1 MNTLKGLRILAVS
14 QYGAGPFGTLYLADM
29 GAEIIKI
36 EDPVRDGDISR
47 YVGPYTIKK
56 DSLFFQTFNRN
67 KKSILLNMRV
77 PEAKKAFHDL
87 VKISDVVFSNARGD
101 QPKKL
106 GLDYDSLK
114 DINPKIVS
122 VCLSGY
128 GSTGPR
134 TKEAGYDYIMQGLAG
149 WMDLTGEPDGP
160 PSKSGLSMVDYST
173 GIIAAL
179 AIMSGVYQAQKTG
192 VGCNM
197 EVSLFDSAVSLLT
210 YPAVWHLN
218 KGYMPKRMADSAH
231 PTIVPSQVFKTKGG
245 HIVLMCQNQKFWI
258 NFCKAL
264 ERNDIAEDE
273 KYNSMDARYKNKDSL
288 LPILKE
294 IFQQKSTPEWIDL
307 FKKYDVPCGPV
318 NKFEDVFKEPQVSAR
333 EMVIDV
339 EHPVFGTIKELACP
353 IKVDAMK
360 QKRERAPSFGEHTE
374 EIFKSYL
381 GYSDE
386 KIKELKEKDAI

>member
-1 MNTLKGLRILAVS
+1 MDILEGLRILAIS

-36 EDPVRDGDISR
+36 EDPVRNGDISR
-47 YVGPYTIKK
+47 YVGPYTIEK

-114 DINPKIVS
+114 GINPKIVS

-134 TKEAGYDYIMQGLAG
+134 VKEAGYDYIMQGLAG
-149 WMDLTGEPDGP
+149 WMDLTGEPDGA

-179 AIMSGVYQAQKTG
+179 AIMSGVYRAQKTG

-231 PTIVPSQVFKTKGG
+231 PTIVPSQVFITKDS
-245 HIVLMCQNQKFWI
+245 HIVLMCQNQNFWL
-258 NFCKAL
+258 NFCKAI
-264 ERNDIAEDE
+264 ERKDIAEDE
-273 KYNSMDARYKNKDSL
+273 KYNSMDARYENKNSL
-288 LPILKE
+288 LPMLKE
-294 IFQQKSTPEWIDL
+294 IFQQKSTTEWIDL
-307 FKKYDVPCGPV
+307 FNKYDVPCGPV
-318 NKFEDVFKEPQVSAR
+318 NKFEDVFKEPQVLAR
-333 EMVIDV
+333 EMVMDV

-353 IKVDAMK
+353 IKIDAMK
-360 QKRERAPSFGEHTE
+360 QKRERAPSLGEHTE

-381 GYSDE
+381 GYSNE
-386 KIKELKEKDAI
+386 RIKELKEKGAI